1 MKGLFSTLGI
11 LFLASTS
18 LFSQT
23 KVWKVTDGKMYF
35 KSETEIETIY
45 GEGGRITGTLDLST
59 KKILIEISLFDLKT
73 PNKLQT
79 SHMHDNYLETPLFP
93 IAKFEG
99 TVDSIK
105 ESGEVKAKGVLDIH
119 GKKKDNFVITGNLE
133 KKEDTFEQLSY
144 FTVVLPEFGIQ
155 IPSLVFL
162 KLNKNIQVKVK
173 LIWKP
178 E

>member
-1 MKGLFSTLGI
+1 
-11 LFLASTS
+11 
-18 LFSQT
+18 
-23 KVWKVTDGKMYF
+23 MYF
-35 KSETEIETIY
+35 KSETEIETIQ
-45 GEGGRITGTLDLST
+45 GDGGRVTGTLDLST

-73 PNKLQT
+73 PNRLQT

-99 TVDSIK
+99 TVDSIR
-105 ESGEVKAKGVLDIH
+105 ESGEVKAKGVIDIH

-144 FTVVLPEFGIQ
+144 FTVVLPDFGIQ